1 MNKAFIKKINS
12 SRPAATATEKGG
24 NFFTGSFILDQTGDT
39 YIDMSKYSKGNVYIN
54 GHNLGRYWNIG
65 PQQRLY
71 CPASFLQKGN
81 NSIVV
86 FDLHQQNEE
95 TVTGFIAAE

>member
-1 MNKAFIKKINS
+1 MPVNTS
-12 SRPAATATEKGG
+12 EKGG
-24 NFFTGSFILDQTGDT
+24 NIFTGNFSLQQTGDT
-39 YIDMSKYSKGNVYIN
+39 YIDMSKYSKGVVYIN

-86 FDLHQQNEE
+86 MDLHQ
-95 TVTGFIAAE
+95 AAAATAAGYATME